1 MRKQPEVSPPEAI
14 TAKQPNNVIT
24 QVREYQ
30 LITPLYGGGVKPTEA
45 DPVTVVRATE
55 IRGHLRFWWRA
66 RQGGKFN
73 SSLAEMKKEEDTIWG
88 KAYKKGERMIS
99 QEQVIQITVDVDSSR
114 RGEPVKPFIITEK
127 RRPKSVNNIPGYAAF
142 PLQPDRD
149 ELRKRDPH
157 IPDVRSGVSFTL
169 TISFPEGRREDV
181 EAALWAWETFGGIGA
196 RTRRGFGAL
205 HLLKIDGVSYTKQP
219 FSNNVKEWI
228 NEKLIAFVEP
238 GVPPANIPH
247 LSRGAQLAVT
257 SADNVMRVWKRL
269 IDKLNSF
276 RQAGRPGRSVWPEA
290 EAIRAISS
298 GKGSDDED
306 SPHSQKFPRAALG
319 LPIIFHFKDD
329 SDPED
334 TTLKE
339 AGEKMERF
347 ASPLIL
353 RPFLCRDNRAVG
365 LILLLEGSR
374 VDLENL
380 VLEDQDKIKHPVKG
394 TLTKSEAQMIA
405 VLNDETDVL
414 QAFMKKEM

>member
-1 MRKQPEVSPPEAI
+1 MRKQPEESPPEAI
-14 TAKQPNNVIT
+14 TAKQPSNAIT

-66 RQGGKFN
+66 CCGGKFN
-73 SSLAEMKKEEDTIWG
+73 GDIEAMKKEEDAIWG
-88 KAYKKGERMIS
+88 KAYKKGDSMIS
-99 QEQVIQITVDVDSSR
+99 QEQVIQIMVDVDPSN
-114 RGEPVKPFIITEK
+114 RGNPVKPFILTEK
-127 RRPKSVNNIPGYAAF
+127 KRPRSVNNIPGYAAF

-149 ELRKRDPH
+149 ELKKRDPH
-157 IPDVRSGVSFTL
+157 IPDVRGGVSFTL
-169 TISFPEGRREDV
+169 TISFPEGRRKDM
-181 EAALWAWETFGGIGA
+181 EAALWAWETFGGLGA

-205 HLLKIDGVSYTKQP
+205 HLLKIDGISYTELP

-228 NEKLIAFVEP
+228 NKKLIEFVEP
-238 GVPPANIPH
+238 GAPPTNIPH

-257 SADNVMRVWKRL
+257 SADDVMKVWKRL
-269 IDKLNSF
+269 IDKLQSF
-276 RQAGRPGRSVWPEA
+276 RQAGRPGRSLWPEA

-298 GKGSDDED
+298 GKGSHDKER
-306 SPHSQKFPRAALG
+306 PHLQKFPRAALG

-329 SDPED
+329 TDPKD

-353 RPFLCRDNRAVG
+353 RPFLCRDKRAVG

-380 VLEDQDKIKHPVKG
+380 VLEDQDKTKHPVKG
-394 TLTKSEAQMIA
+394 VITKSEAQGIA
-405 VLNDETDVL
+405 VLNGEADVL
-414 QAFMKKEM
+414 QAFLKYL

>member
-1 MRKQPEVSPPEAI
+1 MRKQPQVSPPETIAP
-14 TAKQPNNVIT
+14 KQPASVIT

-45 DPVTVVRATE
+45 DPITVVRATE

-66 RQGGKFN
+66 CRGGKFN
-73 SSLAEMKKEEDTIWG
+73 GNLKEMKKEEDAIWG
-88 KAYKKGERMIS
+88 KAYEKGDSMIP

-127 RRPKSVNNIPGYAAF
+127 KRPKPSNNIPGYAAF

-149 ELRKRDPH
+149 ELKKREPH
-157 IPDVRSGVSFTL
+157 VPDVRKGVSFSL
-169 TISFPEGRREDV
+169 TISFPEGRRKDV
-181 EAALWAWETFGGIGA
+181 EAALWAWETFGGLGA

-205 HLLKIDGVSYTKQP
+205 HLLKLDGVSYTGYP
-219 FSNNVKEWI
+219 FSNNVKKWI
-228 NEKLIAFVEP
+228 NEKLINFVEP
-238 GVPPANIPH
+238 GVLPAGIPH
-247 LSRGAQLAVT
+247 LSRVAQVAVT
-257 SADNVMRVWKRL
+257 SADDVMRVWKRL
-269 IDKLNSF
+269 IDNLQSF
-276 RQAGRPGRSVWPEA
+276 RQAGRPGRSLWPEA

-298 GKGSDDED
+298 GKDR
-306 SPHSQKFPRAALG
+306 PPSQKFPRAALG

-380 VLEDQDKIKHPVKG
+380 VLEDEDKNKHSVKG
-394 TLTKSEAQMIA
+394 TLTKSEAQKIP
-405 VLNDETDVL
+405 VLNGETDVL
-414 QAFMKKEM
+414 QAFMKKEMR

>member
-14 TAKQPNNVIT
+14 TAKQPDNVTT

-45 DPVTVVRATE
+45 DPLTVVRATE

-66 RQGGKFN
+66 CRGGKFN
-73 SSLAEMKKEEDTIWG
+73 GNLKKMKEEEDAIWG
-88 KAYKKGERMIS
+88 KAYKKDDSLLS
-99 QEQVIQITVDVDSSR
+99 QEQVIQIIVDVDSSN
-114 RGEPVKPFIITEK
+114 RGKPVKPFIITEK
-127 RRPKSVNNIPGYAAF
+127 KRSKSANNIPGYAAF

-149 ELRKRDPH
+149 ELKKREPH
-157 IPDVRSGVSFTL
+157 VPDVRIGVSFSL
-169 TISFPEGRREDV
+169 TISFPEDRRKDV
-181 EAALWAWETFGGIGA
+181 EAALWAWETFGGLGA

-205 HLLKIDGVSYTKQP
+205 HLLKVDSVSYTRHP
-219 FSNNVKEWI
+219 VSNNIKKWI
-228 NEKLIAFVEP
+228 NEKLIEFVEP
-238 GVPPANIPH
+238 GLPPANTPH
-247 LSRGAQLAVT
+247 LNREAQLVVT
-257 SADNVMRVWKRL
+257 SADDVMRVWKRL
-269 IDKLNSF
+269 IDKLQFF
-276 RQAGRPGRSVWPEA
+276 RQAGRPARSLWPEA
-290 EAIRAISS
+290 EAVRAISI
-298 GKGSDDED
+298 GKD
-306 SPHSQKFPRAALG
+306 SHSQKFPRAALG
-319 LPIIFHFKDD
+319 LPIIFHFKDA
-329 SDPED
+329 SDPKD

-394 TLTKSEAQMIA
+394 ILTKSEAQKIT
-405 VLNDETDVL
+405 VLNSETDVL
-414 QAFMKKEM
+414 QAFLKYL

>member
-1 MRKQPEVSPPEAI
+1 MRKQPQGSPPQTI
-14 TAKQPNNVIT
+14 TAKQLSNVIT

-66 RQGGKFN
+66 CRGGKFN
-73 SSLAEMKKEEDTIWG
+73 GNLTEMKKEEDAIWG
-88 KAYKKGERMIS
+88 KAYKKGDPTIS
-99 QEQVIQITVDVDSSR
+99 QAKIIQITVDVDPSN
-114 RGEPVKPFIITEK
+114 RGNPVKPFIITEK
-127 RRPKSVNNIPGYAAF
+127 KRPKSANNIPGYAAF

-149 ELRKRDPH
+149 ELKKREPYV
-157 IPDVRSGVSFTL
+157 PDVRTNVSFTL
-169 TISFPEGRREDV
+169 TISFPEGRRKDV
-181 EAALWAWETFGGIGA
+181 EAALWAWETFGGLGA

-205 HLLKIDGVSYTKQP
+205 HLLKIDGFSYTQHP
-219 FSNNVKEWI
+219 FSNNVKRWI
-228 NEKLIAFVEP
+228 NEKLIEFVEP
-238 GVPPANIPH
+238 GVPPSGIPH

-257 SADNVMRVWKRL
+257 SADEVMRVWKRL
-269 IDKLNSF
+269 IDKLQSF
-276 RQAGRPGRSVWPEA
+276 RQAGRPSRSLWPEA

-298 GKGSDDED
+298 GKD
-306 SPHSQKFPRAALG
+306 SHDKDKRLSQKFPRAALG
-319 LPIIFHFKDD
+319 LPIIFHFIDD

-365 LILLLEGSR
+365 LILLLEGTR

-394 TLTKSEAQMIA
+394 MLTKSEAQKIA
-405 VLNDETDVL
+405 VLNGETDVL